1 MRKRKNKILKGI
13 SHFSLLTSHFSL
25 TKGDIMMRILIV
37 EDDFTARRLLKD
49 ILSPYGDCDIV
60 VDGNEAV
67 QAFRLAYQEKYPYSL
82 ICLDIMMPNVDG
94 YEALKQI
101 RAMEKETGI
110 KGSEEVKVIMVT
122 ALDDPK
128 TVIRIYKEG
137 ATSYI
142 VKPIEK
148 AKLLKEIRSLGLMK

>member
-1 MRKRKNKILKGI
+1 
-13 SHFSLLTSHFSL
+13 
-25 TKGDIMMRILIV
+25 MRILIV

-67 QAFRLAYQEKYPYSL
+67 QAFRLACQEKYPYAL

-101 RAMEKETGI
+101 RYMERELGI

-148 AKLLKEIRSLGLMK
+148 ARLLKEIRSLGLLR

>member
-1 MRKRKNKILKGI
+1 
-13 SHFSLLTSHFSL
+13 
-25 TKGDIMMRILIV
+25 MMRILIV

-67 QAFRLAYQEKYPYSL
+67 QAFRLACQEKYPYAL

-101 RAMEKETGI
+101 RSMERELGI

-148 AKLLKEIRSLGLMK
+148 ARLLKEIRSLGLLR